1 MLQLNT
7 NVASNPVQ
15 TPPSAGTGIFLA
27 NKLLQ
32 TNINRNKFI
41 ELSLL
46 EIVKTLKHFWL
57 IVMSADIITKDQ
69 ISKTT
74 KKQPCCIN

>member
-7 NVASNPVQ
+7 NVPSNPVQ

-46 EIVKTLKHFWL
+46 EIVKTLKHF
-57 IVMSADIITKDQ
+57 
-69 ISKTT
+69 
-74 KKQPCCIN
+74 